1 MLSASNVPYTAF
13 IEYLKFEKRYSPHTI
28 RAYHDDL
35 ELFFQY
41 INKNFDTPPLK
52 EISSSFVRSWL
63 AYQKEKG
70 DTAKSINR
78 RISSLKS
85 FFKYEMKTGN
95 LESTPMISIVSPK
108 LSKRL
113 PSFVEEKS
121 IAVLFEH
128 VEFPDSWEGQM
139 NRLMLMLFYSTGMRL
154 SELVTMKET
163 QFDVSKS
170 NLKILGKGNKERIIP
185 VNNELKAALKA
196 YLSAKTEKFDSGA
209 DKVLL
214 VNEKGRALN
223 PRYVQGRVTFYLSL
237 VTTAEKKSPHVL
249 RHSFATH
256 LMNNGADLN
265 AVKEL
270 LGHSSLAATQIYTH
284 NTIEKLKDI
293 HKKAHPKA

>member
-1 MLSASNVPYTAF
+1 MLSTSNVPYTAF

-41 INKNFDTPPLK
+41 INKNFDSPPLQ

-70 DTAKSINR
+70 DTAKSMNR

-121 IAVLFEH
+121 MAVLFEH

-163 QFDVSKS
+163 Q
-170 NLKILGKGNKERIIP
+170 L
-185 VNNELKAALKA
+185 
-196 YLSAKTEKFDSGA
+196 
-209 DKVLL
+209 
-214 VNEKGRALN
+214 
-223 PRYVQGRVTFYLSL
+223 
-237 VTTAEKKSPHVL
+237 
-249 RHSFATH
+249 
-256 LMNNGADLN
+256 
-265 AVKEL
+265 
-270 LGHSSLAATQIYTH
+270 
-284 NTIEKLKDI
+284 
-293 HKKAHPKA
+293 